1 MDKVLGGIRVLDFSH
16 FIAGPYCAMLL
27 AAMGAEVIRVEPP
40 QGSIDRDIGPY
51 APNGQGMYPWHY
63 CCNKKG
69 ITLDTRGEEGQAILK
84 DLLANTD
91 VVVEAFMPRVKKKI
105 GLDYDSLLAINP
117 GLVLVSISGFGQSGP
132 YADRGGFDAIAQ
144 GMSGLMAVTG
154 YSEGPPLKAGS
165 AVIDYG
171 TGLYGALGAVLA
183 LLNRQKTGQG
193 QAVDVS
199 LLDTAVSF
207 TETVFAEYQVLGK
220 ERSAMGNRRPY
231 TAPTDMYGAKDGYVN
246 ISVSADRFWPKFCGV
261 IGEKNYAQDSRYNSN
276 RVRYKNQEFLNALA
290 RKWVA
295 ERTVEEVV
303 ETLTA
308 AGIPVGPVYSI
319 PQVMQDEHIRS
330 RKMIVELEYP
340 DTGKVPVP
348 GLAVKLSRT
357 PGALDQRGPELGEH
371 NQQVY
376 GELLGY
382 SEQRLAG
389 LKKAG
394 VI

>member
-1 MDKVLGGIRVLDFSH
+1 MDRVLDGIRVLDFSH

-40 QGSIDRDIGPY
+40 QGSLDRDIGPY

-69 ITLDTRGEEGQAILK
+69 ITLDTRSEKGKAVLK
-84 DLLANTD
+84 ELLAISD
-91 VVVEAFMPRVKKKI
+91 VVIEAFMPRVKQKI
-105 GLDYDSLLAINP
+105 GLDYDSLRAINP
-117 GLVLVSISGFGQSGP
+117 GLVLVSVSGFGQTGP
-132 YADRGGFDAIAQ
+132 YADRGCFDAIAQ
-144 GMSGLMAVTG
+144 GMAGLMAVTG
-154 YSEGPPLKAGS
+154 SPEGPPLKAGS
-165 AVIDYG
+165 AIIDYG
-171 TGLYGALGAVLA
+171 TGLYGALGAMLA
-183 LLNRQKTGQG
+183 LFQRQKTGQG

-207 TETVFAEYQVLGK
+207 NETAFAEFAVLGK
-220 ERSAMGNRRPY
+220 ERKAIGNRRPY
-231 TAPTDMYGAKDGYVN
+231 TAPTDMYGARDGYVN
-246 ISVSADRFWPKFCGV
+246 ISVSTDRFWQKLCEV
-261 IGEKNYAQDSRYNSN
+261 IGEEKYAKDSRYNSN
-276 RVRYKNQEFLNALA
+276 RVRYKNQEFLNALT

-295 ERTVEEVV
+295 DRTVAEVV

-308 AGIPVGPVYSI
+308 AGVPVGPVYSI

-330 RKMIVELEYP
+330 REMIVELEYP
-340 DTGKVPVP
+340 DVGKVPLP
-348 GLAVKLSRT
+348 GLAVKLSQT
-357 PGALDQRGPELGEH
+357 PGAMDQRGPEVGEH

-382 SEQRLAG
+382 GSEQLAE
-389 LKKAG
+389 LKEAG